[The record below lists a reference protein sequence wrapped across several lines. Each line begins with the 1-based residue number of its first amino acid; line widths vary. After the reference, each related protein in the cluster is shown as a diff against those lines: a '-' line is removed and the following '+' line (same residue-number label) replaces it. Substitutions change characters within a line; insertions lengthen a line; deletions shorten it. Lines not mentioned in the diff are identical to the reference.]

1 MSVLFDKRFMEML
14 SSQTV
19 SVVGGLLAGA
29 LLVIFT
35 DRLLYL
41 PGMLIFIPGFLEM
54 RGNISGT
61 FASRLSSGLFLGIIK
76 PNRFHTKLI
85 HGNLAASFI
94 LALIA
99 SAVLGI
105 LAFLLTGM
113 LSGAF
118 LPKLIFI
125 PVLAGLLANAIEIP
139 LTLFATFTL
148 FRRGHDPNNSMGPF
162 ITATGDVTST
172 AALLTIMVLL

>member
-1 MSVLFDKRFMEML
+1 MCPPSKESGKPGSSPPVSGTKVLCTPNQSGSMSVLFDKRFMEML

-85 HGNLAASFI
+85 HGNLVASFV

-118 LPKLIFI
+118 LPK
-125 PVLAGLLANAIEIP
+125 
-139 LTLFATFTL
+139 
-148 FRRGHDPNNSMGPF
+148 
-162 ITATGDVTST
+162 
-172 AALLTIMVLL
+172 